1 MPANAQDYLVSNY
14 VSFFISQ
21 IEDEDLASQVAA
33 DFTVLVANLKSVCA
47 WSTDELV
54 RAHNGALA
62 RNRVERQAITQHN
75 EQVKKECAELLKAF
89 EPLQDK
95 TLESFLAYLR
105 GRTANQEANNLKT
118 LPAAVPDD
126 PEQWRASLLADMA
139 KRLPIYEQRFKIA
152 PALRQRREARE
163 AAYDRVLEKLK
174 CQQ

>member
-1 MPANAQDYLVSNY
+1 MPTNAQDYLVSNY

-47 WSTDELV
+47 WSTDE
-54 RAHNGALA
+54 LA

-126 PEQWRASLLADMA
+126 PEQWRAALLANMA